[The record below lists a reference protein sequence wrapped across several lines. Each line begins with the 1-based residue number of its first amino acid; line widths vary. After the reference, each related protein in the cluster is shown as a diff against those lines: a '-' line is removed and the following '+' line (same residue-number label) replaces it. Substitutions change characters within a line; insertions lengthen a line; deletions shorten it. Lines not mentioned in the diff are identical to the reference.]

1 MIKKGLSKEVT
12 SPQKQRLR
20 GSQPRPDLG
29 EEDPGRRDNKC
40 KGPKADKTS
49 INGLS
54 FIVIVRG
61 HWCASAVQKSL
72 DFEVKGSGV
81 QIQSRAA

>member
-1 MIKKGLSKEVT
+1 MIKKGLSEEVT
-12 SPQKQRLR
+12 SPQKQRLK

-29 EEDPGRRDNKC
+29 EENQGRRNNEFKD
-40 KGPKADKTS
+40 PKADKTS

-61 HWCASAVQKSL
+61 HWCASAVEKSL